1 MRSFTGKVPLWKIFL
16 ITAKIGGVT
25 IGGGYAM
32 VPVIKDEFVKRYRF
46 LSDEEFTALLV
57 IAQSLPGPI
66 AVNTSALVGYKLRK
80 LKGTICAISGAIFFP
95 IVIILLIAVLI
106 SKFYNNLE
114 PFLRGMKAPL
124 FAILVTSVLKM
135 WKGNIENLEDKII
148 FAVSFTAVSFLK
160 FNPVIVIA
168 LAIIYSILRNIIMK
182 RVRVK

>member
-1 MRSFTGKVPLWKIFL
+1 MKSSTSKVSLWKIFS

-80 LKGTICAISGAIFFP
+80 FKGMICAVGGAIFFP
-95 IVIILLIAVLI
+95 TVIILLIAALI

-114 PFLRGMKAPL
+114 PFLKGMKAPL
-124 FAILVTSVLKM
+124 FAILATSVLKM

-148 FAVSFTAVSFLK
+148 FIVAFAVVSFLK
-160 FNPVIVIA
+160 FNPVIVIVI
-168 LAIIYSILRNIIMK
+168 AILYSILRDTLVK
-182 RVRVK
+182 RMRVK